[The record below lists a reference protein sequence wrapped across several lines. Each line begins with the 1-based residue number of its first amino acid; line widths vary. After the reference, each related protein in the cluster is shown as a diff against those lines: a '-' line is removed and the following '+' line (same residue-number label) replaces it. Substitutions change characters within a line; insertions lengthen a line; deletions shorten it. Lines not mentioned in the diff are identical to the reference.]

1 MSPIG
6 RPFVSSLL
14 FNTQADYIDLLID
27 FCSTFSLQALS
38 IHVSNGLNL
47 LLLACPL
54 IRWVIA
60 ISFENVTTTTKIDI
74 ACSLYFIF
82 VSPFFQF
89 YIYICITPLLICVYH
104 STFTSQLHFHII
116 VHIFVIDDIVHHYP
130 IITHTT
136 VRWFSQCKCLQ
147 SLNVTTF
154 ENNFFSF
161 VHRVRK
167 R

>member
-6 RPFVSSLL
+6 RPFVSFLL

-60 ISFENVTTTTKIDI
+60 ISFGNVTTTTETDI

-89 YIYICITPLLICVYH
+89 YIYMYHTITNLCI
-104 STFTSQLHFHII
+104 SFHI
-116 VHIFVIDDIVHHYP
+116 HITIAFPHHCPHFCHRWYSSPLPHYHTHYGSMIFSMQMSP
-130 IITHTT
+130 I
-136 VRWFSQCKCLQ
+136 FKCHH
-147 SLNVTTF
+147 F
-154 ENNFFSF
+154 W
-161 VHRVRK
+161 K
-167 R
+167 